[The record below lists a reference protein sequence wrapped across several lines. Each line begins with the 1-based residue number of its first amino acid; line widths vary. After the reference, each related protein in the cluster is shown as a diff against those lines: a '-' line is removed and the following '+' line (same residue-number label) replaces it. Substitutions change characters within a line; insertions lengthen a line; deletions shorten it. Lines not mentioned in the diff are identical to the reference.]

1 MSPLKQL
8 TNVSPG
14 STLLPGSIE
23 KAAAAQTYRNLA
35 GTTTLPASNNLA
47 ESTPVN
53 AGTPA
58 TPSLANAGL
67 NMQVNP
73 GAIPTDPNQMNPASP
88 VAQKKGIIKKTIEK
102 VKYRV
107 KKNIAEKKASKE
119 AYDAAKEKGGGIFD
133 MR

>member
-47 ESTPVN
+47 ESTPV
-53 AGTPA
+53 
-58 TPSLANAGL
+58 NAGL